1 MKQYVELEIFIQ
13 LGLVKLIFILVITE
27 PANIYLLTVKNRN
40 NTTHLKVPASRDKG
54 VNINIKNNDKET
66 PFDDADDQ
74 SDVKGLLLKL

>member
-1 MKQYVELEIFIQ
+1 MF
-13 LGLVKLIFILVITE
+13 VITQ

-40 NTTHLKVPASRDKG
+40 NTTHLKVPASCDKG

-74 SDVKGLLLKL
+74 SDVKRLLLKL

>member
-74 SDVKGLLLKL
+74 SDVKRLLLKL